1 MRSLSSLPAMGEY
14 KAGAR
19 IREMRRARNM
29 TREQLA
35 VTAGVSVTTINRV
48 EQGTRIGLKSLAA
61 ILAVIDP
68 EARITDY
75 AE

>member
-1 MRSLSSLPAMGEY
+1 VRSLSSLPAMGEY

>member
-1 MRSLSSLPAMGEY
+1 MGKY
-14 KAGAR
+14 KAGQR
-19 IREMRRARNM
+19 IKGIRRERGM

-35 VTAGVSVTTINRV
+35 VSAGVSVTTINRV
-48 EQGTRIGLKSLAA
+48 EQGTRIGLTSLAA

>member
-1 MRSLSSLPAMGEY
+1 MGEY

>member
-1 MRSLSSLPAMGEY
+1 
-14 KAGAR
+14 
-19 IREMRRARNM
+19 M

-35 VTAGVSVTTINRV
+35 VSAGVSVTTINRV
-48 EQGTRIGLKSLAA
+48 EQGTRIGLTSLAA